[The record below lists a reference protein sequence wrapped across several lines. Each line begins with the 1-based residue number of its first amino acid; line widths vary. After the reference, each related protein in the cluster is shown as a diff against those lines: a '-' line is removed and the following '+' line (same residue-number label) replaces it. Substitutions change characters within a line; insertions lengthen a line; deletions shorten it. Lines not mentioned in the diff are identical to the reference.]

1 MATSDLSLSGLA
13 SGFDW
18 KSFVDQMVSVERSPE
33 TALLTNQS
41 KLNTKNNA
49 FGTIKSQ
56 MTTLQSKLAALKDA
70 TLYDSRTSASSDT
83 SVATA
88 SAATGAAAGT
98 YTFNISQLATAAQ
111 IRGASNVASP
121 LSATDDV
128 SALTLSDANFPAA
141 VTAGTFTV
149 NGKQIT
155 IATDDTLQDVFD
167 KISSATG
174 GSVTGS
180 YDSASDK
187 IVLTSSDEIILG
199 SATDSSNFLQAARLT
214 NNGTG
219 SISSSLALGSVR
231 LTDTLSATHFN
242 TAISDGGSG
251 AGEFKIN
258 GVSISFNAST
268 DSVAN
273 VISRINAS
281 AAGITASYDTVNDR
295 FVLASK
301 ATGDIGIALEDVTGN
316 FLASAGLTSGTLA
329 RGKNLVYTVN
339 DGDPLTSQSNTITE
353 ASSGISGLSVSVL
366 KEDASTT
373 VTVGNNT
380 GAIKTAI
387 QDFIS
392 AYNKVQSLID
402 SYTASST
409 DSTGA
414 VSAGVLAGDSDAQ
427 SISGSLRKLAYS
439 TLSGLTG
446 SIDHLDDLG
455 IQTNGKDST
464 ISLSDESAL
473 NDALAN
479 HLSDVKDFFSNT
491 TSGFAIGMDSFI
503 TKTIGDNG
511 TLVAHQDNL
520 TKQASAIDDQIE
532 NMERIIAADKDR
544 MTASFVAMETAQAN
558 INQQL
563 AYLTK
568 TFGS

>member
-49 FGTIKSQ
+49 FGTIKSL
-56 MTTLQSKLAALKDA
+56 MTTLQSKLAALKDP
-70 TLYDSRTSASSDT
+70 TLYDSRTSSSSDT

-88 SAATGAAAGT
+88 SVSTGAAAGT
-98 YTFNISQLATAAQ
+98 YTFNISQLATASQ

-121 LSATDDV
+121 LSATNDV
-128 SALTLSDANFPAA
+128 SALKLSDANFPAA

-155 IATDDTLQDVFD
+155 IATDDTLQAVFD
-167 KISSATG
+167 KISTATG
-174 GSVTGS
+174 NTVSGS

-187 IVLTSSDEIILG
+187 ILLTSSSEIILG
-199 SATDSSNFLQAARLT
+199 SATDSSNFLQTARLT

-219 SISSSLALGSVR
+219 SISSSLSLGSVR
-231 LTDTLSATHFN
+231 LTDTLNATDFS

-281 AAGITASYDTVNDR
+281 SAGVTASYDTVNDR

-301 ATGDIGIALEDVTGN
+301 ATGDIGVALEDVTGN
-316 FLASAGLTSGTLA
+316 FLGATGLSAGTLS
-329 RGKNLVYTVN
+329 RGNNLVYTIN
-339 DGDPLTSQSNTITE
+339 DGDTLTSQSNTITE
-353 ASSGISGLSVSVL
+353 ASSGISGLSVAVS
-366 KEDASTT
+366 KEDSSTT

-380 GAIKTAI
+380 GAIKTAV

-392 AYNKVQSLID
+392 AYNKVQSMVD

-409 DSTGA
+409 DSTGK
-414 VSAGVLAGDSDAQ
+414 VSAGILAGDSDAQ
-427 SISGSLRKLAYS
+427 SISGSLRKLVY
-439 TLSGLTG
+439 TTIIGLTG
-446 SIDHLDDLG
+446 SINHLDDLG

-464 ISLSDESAL
+464 ISLANETAL
-473 NDALAN
+473 TDALSN
-479 HLSDVKDFFSNT
+479 HLADVKDFFSNA
-491 TSGFAIGMDSFI
+491 TSGLAIGMDNFI

-511 TLVAHQDNL
+511 TLITHQDNL

-532 NMERIIAADKDR
+532 KMERIIAADKAR
-544 MTASFVAMETAQAN
+544 MTASFVSMETAQAG

>member
-18 KSFVDQMVSVERSPE
+18 KSFVDQMVSVERSPQ

-49 FGTIKSQ
+49 YGTIKSL
-56 MTTLQSKLAALKDA
+56 MTTLQSKLAALKDP
-70 TLYDSRTSASSDT
+70 TLYDSRTSSSSDT

-88 SAATGAAAGT
+88 SVSTGAAAGT
-98 YTFNISQLATAAQ
+98 YTFNISQLATASQ

-121 LSATDDV
+121 LSTTNDV
-128 SALTLSDANFPAA
+128 SALKLSDANFPAT

-155 IATDDTLQDVFD
+155 IATDDTLQSVFD
-167 KISSATG
+167 KISTATG
-174 GSVTGS
+174 GTVTGS

-199 SATDSSNFLQAARLT
+199 SATDSSNFLQTARLT

-231 LTDTLSATHFN
+231 LTDTLNATHFN

-251 AGEFKIN
+251 EGEFKIN
-258 GVSISFNAST
+258 GVSISFNAGT
-268 DSVAN
+268 DSIAN

-281 AAGITASYDTVNDR
+281 SAGVTASYDTVNDR

-301 ATGDIGIALEDVTGN
+301 ATGDMGIALEDVTGN
-316 FLASAGLTSGTLA
+316 FLEAAGLTNGTLS
-329 RGKNLVYTVN
+329 RGNNLVYTIN
-339 DGDPLTSQSNTITE
+339 DGDPLISQSNTITE
-353 ASSGISGLSVSVL
+353 SSSGISGLSVAVL
-366 KEDASTT
+366 KEDSSTT

-380 GAIKTAI
+380 GAIKTAV

-392 AYNKVQSLID
+392 AFNKVQSLVD

-409 DSTGA
+409 DSSGK
-414 VSAGVLAGDSDAQ
+414 VSAGILAGDSEAQ
-427 SISGSLRKLAYS
+427 SISTSLRRLAYT

-464 ISLSDESAL
+464 ISLSDETAL

-479 HLSDVKDFFSNT
+479 HLADVKDFFSNA
-491 TSGFAIGMDSFI
+491 TSGLAVGMDAYI

-511 TLVAHQDNL
+511 TLITHQDNL
-520 TKQASAIDDQIE
+520 TKQANAIDDQIE
-532 NMERIIAADKDR
+532 KMERIIAADKAR

>member
-18 KSFVDQMVSVERSPE
+18 KSFVDQMVSVERSPQ

-49 FGTIKSQ
+49 YGTIKSL
-56 MTTLQSKLAALKDA
+56 MTTLQSKLAALKDP
-70 TLYDSRTSASSDT
+70 TLYDSRTSSSSDT

-88 SAATGAAAGT
+88 SVSTGAAAGT
-98 YTFNISQLATAAQ
+98 YTFNISQLATASQ

-121 LSATDDV
+121 LSTTNDV
-128 SALTLSDANFPAA
+128 SALKLSDANFPAT

-155 IATDDTLQDVFD
+155 IATDDTLQSVFD
-167 KISSATG
+167 KISTATG
-174 GSVTGS
+174 GTVTGS

-199 SATDSSNFLQAARLT
+199 SATDSSNFLQTARLT

-231 LTDTLSATHFN
+231 LTDTLNATHFN

-251 AGEFKIN
+251 EGEFKIN
-258 GVSISFNAST
+258 GVSISFNAGT
-268 DSVAN
+268 DSIAN

-281 AAGITASYDTVNDR
+281 SAGVTASYDTVNDR
-295 FVLASK
+295 FILASK
-301 ATGDIGIALEDVTGN
+301 ATGDMGIALEDVTGN
-316 FLASAGLTSGTLA
+316 FLEAAGLTNGTLS
-329 RGKNLVYTVN
+329 RGNNLVYTIN
-339 DGDPLTSQSNTITE
+339 DGDPLISQSNTITE
-353 ASSGISGLSVSVL
+353 SSSGISGLSVAVL
-366 KEDASTT
+366 KEDSSTT

-380 GAIKTAI
+380 GAIKTAV

-392 AYNKVQSLID
+392 AFNKVQSLVD

-409 DSTGA
+409 DSSGK
-414 VSAGVLAGDSDAQ
+414 VSAGILAGDSDAQ
-427 SISGSLRKLAYS
+427 SISTSLRRLAYT

-464 ISLSDESAL
+464 ISLSDETAL

-479 HLSDVKDFFSNT
+479 HLADVKDFFSNA
-491 TSGFAIGMDSFI
+491 TSGLAVGMDAYI

-511 TLVAHQDNL
+511 TLITHQDNL
-520 TKQASAIDDQIE
+520 TKQANAIDDQIE
-532 NMERIIAADKDR
+532 KMERIIAADKAR

>member
-49 FGTIKSQ
+49 FGTIKSL
-56 MTTLQSKLAALKDA
+56 MTTLQSKLAALKDP
-70 TLYDSRTSASSDT
+70 TLYDSRTSSSSDT

-88 SAATGAAAGT
+88 SVSTGAAAGT
-98 YTFNISQLATAAQ
+98 YTFNISQLATASQ

-121 LSATDDV
+121 LSATNDV
-128 SALTLSDANFPAA
+128 SALKLSDANFPAA

-155 IATDDTLQDVFD
+155 IATDDTLQAVFD
-167 KISSATG
+167 KISTATG
-174 GSVTGS
+174 NTVSGS

-187 IVLTSSDEIILG
+187 IVLTSSSEIILG
-199 SATDSSNFLQAARLT
+199 SATDSSNFLQTARLT

-219 SISSSLALGSVR
+219 SISSSLSLGSVR
-231 LTDTLSATHFN
+231 LTDTLNATDFS
-242 TAISDGGSG
+242 TPISDGGSG

-281 AAGITASYDTVNDR
+281 SAGVTASYDTVNDR

-301 ATGDIGIALEDVTGN
+301 ATGDMGIALEDVTGN
-316 FLASAGLTSGTLA
+316 FLGATGLSAGTLS
-329 RGKNLVYTVN
+329 RGNNLVYTIN
-339 DGDPLTSQSNTITE
+339 DGDTLTSQSNTITE
-353 ASSGISGLSVSVL
+353 ASSGISGLSVAVS
-366 KEDASTT
+366 KEDSSTT

-380 GAIKTAI
+380 GAIKTAV

-392 AYNKVQSLID
+392 AYNKVQSMVD

-409 DSTGA
+409 DSTGK
-414 VSAGVLAGDSDAQ
+414 VSAGILAGDSDAQ
-427 SISGSLRKLAYS
+427 SISGSLRKLVY
-439 TLSGLTG
+439 TTISGLTG
-446 SIDHLDDLG
+446 SINHLDDLG

-464 ISLSDESAL
+464 ISLANETAL
-473 NDALAN
+473 TDALSN
-479 HLSDVKDFFSNT
+479 HLADVKDFFSNA
-491 TSGFAIGMDSFI
+491 TSGLAIGMDSFI

-511 TLVAHQDNL
+511 TLITHQDNL

-532 NMERIIAADKDR
+532 KMERIIAADKAR
-544 MTASFVAMETAQAN
+544 MTASFVAMETAQAG

>member
-49 FGTIKSQ
+49 FGTIKSL
-56 MTTLQSKLAALKDA
+56 MTTLQSKLAALKDP
-70 TLYDSRTSASSDT
+70 TLYDSRTSSSSDT

-88 SAATGAAAGT
+88 SVSTGAAAGT
-98 YTFNISQLATAAQ
+98 YTFNISQLATASQ

-121 LSATDDV
+121 LSATNDV
-128 SALTLSDANFPAA
+128 SALKLSDANFPAV

-155 IATDDTLQDVFD
+155 IATDDTLQAVFD
-167 KISSATG
+167 KISTATG
-174 GSVTGS
+174 NTVSGS

-187 IVLTSSDEIILG
+187 IVLTSSSEIILG
-199 SATDSSNFLQAARLT
+199 SATDSSNFLQTARLT

-219 SISSSLALGSVR
+219 SISSSLSLGSVR
-231 LTDTLSATHFN
+231 LTDTLNATDFN
-242 TAISDGGSG
+242 TPISDGGSG

-281 AAGITASYDTVNDR
+281 SAGVTASYDTVNDR

-301 ATGDIGIALEDVTGN
+301 ATGDMGIALEDVTGN
-316 FLASAGLTSGTLA
+316 FLSATGLSAGTLS
-329 RGKNLVYTVN
+329 RGNNLVYTIN
-339 DGDPLTSQSNTITE
+339 DGDTLTSQSNTITE
-353 ASSGISGLSVSVL
+353 ASSGISGLSVAVS
-366 KEDASTT
+366 KEDSSTT
-373 VTVGNNT
+373 VTVGNDT
-380 GAIKTAI
+380 GAIKTAV

-392 AYNKVQSLID
+392 AYNKVQSMVD

-409 DSTGA
+409 DSTGK
-414 VSAGVLAGDSDAQ
+414 VSAGILAGDSDAQ
-427 SISGSLRKLAYS
+427 SISGSLRKLVY
-439 TLSGLTG
+439 TTISGLTG
-446 SIDHLDDLG
+446 SINHLDDLG

-464 ISLSDESAL
+464 ISLANETAL
-473 NDALAN
+473 TDALSN
-479 HLSDVKDFFSNT
+479 HLADVKDFFSNA
-491 TSGFAIGMDSFI
+491 TSGLAIGMDSFI

-511 TLVAHQDNL
+511 TLITHQDNL

-532 NMERIIAADKDR
+532 KMERIIAADKAR
-544 MTASFVAMETAQAN
+544 MTASFVAMETAQAG